1 MRFGLP
7 LPFLAVTCRATE
19 RALLRRFGPIDAVWL
34 VHGQKITE
42 TRARDATH
50 ARGTPGVPAVHRGT
64 TADIPDRSRTTP
76 LHPRRQNS
84 DFAYFDTFGAFWRY
98 RVLIPPFNVLLVPAP
113 KMTLLRAQNELG
125 ELSTLISGPE
135 SSYVIILSIPEA
147 LVAIR
152 DRQTAKKQNGTFFPE
167 ILQ

>member
-1 MRFGLP
+1 MESDMTSILVKTKYFRSTIFGRDFSPEIFVVRFGLP

-64 TADIPDRSRTTP
+64 TTDIPDRPRTTP

-84 DFAYFDTFGAFWRY
+84 DFAYFDTFGAFWRD

-113 KMTLLRAQNELG
+113 KMT
-125 ELSTLISGPE
+125 
-135 SSYVIILSIPEA
+135 
-147 LVAIR
+147 
-152 DRQTAKKQNGTFFPE
+152 
-167 ILQ
+167 